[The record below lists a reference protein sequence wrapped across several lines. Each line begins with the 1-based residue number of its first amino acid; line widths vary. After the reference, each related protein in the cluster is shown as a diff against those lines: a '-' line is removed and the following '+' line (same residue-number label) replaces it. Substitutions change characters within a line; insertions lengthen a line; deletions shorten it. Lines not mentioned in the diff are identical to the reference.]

1 MNKKSL
7 IAAVAA
13 ATLGAS
19 AFAGMVQNGEGGLIT
34 AAPSHEVTHT
44 SQYTRAEVAA
54 QARYQTRDAIAA
66 SGQVDPAAAR
76 DNGMSTV
83 SRADVRA
90 QATQSI
96 PLNPDTLV
104 ASGMQQPSPYR

>member
-34 AAPSHEVTHT
+34 AAPSHEITHS
-44 SQYTRAEVAA
+44 SQYSRAEVAA

-66 SGQVDPAAAR
+66 SGQVDPAASR
-76 DNGMSTV
+76 DTNMSSV
-83 SRADVRA
+83 SRAEVRA
-90 QATQSI
+90 QAPQSI
-96 PLNPDTLV
+96 PLNSDTLV
-104 ASGMQQPSPYR
+104 SSGMQQPSPYR